1 MKASRGWMAVGV
13 LAAAFVGGAVAQWVL
28 TGCVM
33 PRAQAATESSAIRT
47 QSVILVDAAGNER
60 GMLGM
65 TANGPALVLKD
76 DQGHPRI
83 MLGNTGG
90 AEAYWTLEFMDAK
103 GGDRFTCGVRTD
115 DSESGMGIQDAEG
128 NVRVGIGCAGYGVGL
143 SLHDAKN
150 TERLGMGLGP
160 GVGGGDFVMK
170 DAQGKDLWRASQNI
184 KRGE

>member
-1 MKASRGWMAVGV
+1 MKAGRGWMAMGV
-13 LAAAFVGGAVAQWVL
+13 VAAFAGGAVAQWVL
-28 TGCVM
+28 TGCVT
-33 PRAQAATESSAIRT
+33 PRAQAAAETGAIRT

-65 TANGPALVLKD
+65 TANGPALLLKD

-90 AEAYWTLEFMDAK
+90 AEASWSLELMDAK
-103 GGDRFTCGVRTD
+103 GGDRFACGVRTD
-115 DSESGMGIQDAEG
+115 DSESGMGITDANG
-128 NVRVGIGCAGYGVGL
+128 VLRVGLGCASYGVGL
-143 SLHDAKN
+143 SLDDAKG

-170 DAQGKDLWRASQNI
+170 DAQGKDLWRASQSI
-184 KRGE
+184 K